1 MNADARSNLSIGM
14 VGGIFGHPQEYQSR
28 VLWTPE
34 TMLLEGLRERGH
46 SVRAIGHAERFD
58 LADFDVV
65 HVHHLSWGAMRAAT
79 SFASTPFV
87 FTLHQSSTGHPGVA
101 RFVMAR
107 ADGIV
112 ALWPQEADTL
122 GRSHRLDGVEIR
134 VIPNG
139 VDPVS
144 FPFRAPEPRRG
155 RPWRL
160 LFVGQLIPAKGVDLL
175 LEALA
180 DLRLRHDAVLDLT
193 YHASDQED
201 LLRARS
207 RQLGLEDVVR
217 FVGSTSQAELSARY
231 LAADIVVLPSR
242 SGEALPSALTEA
254 MLSGRCPVATD
265 VGGVRD
271 QLGEFG
277 IVVDEATPM
286 AIARGVER
294 AMETFEEH
302 RRRAPAMR
310 RYAEERF
317 SPAAMVSAH
326 EALYS
331 SLMDRWRRP
340 RRARGVRR
348 VGTMF
353 ARAPLRLRGRSS
365 RAT

>member
-1 MNADARSNLSIGM
+1 VNADARSKLNIGM
-14 VGGIFGHPQEYQSR
+14 VGGIFGHPPEYQSE

-46 SVRAIGHAERFD
+46 NVRAMGHSERFD
-58 LADFDVV
+58 VTDFDVV

-79 SFASTPFV
+79 SSGSTPFV
-87 FTLHQSSTGHPGVA
+87 FTLHQSSTSHPRVA

-112 ALWPQEADTL
+112 ALWPQEADAL
-122 GRSHRLDGVEIR
+122 GRIHRLDGVGIR

-139 VDPVS
+139 VDPTA
-144 FPFRAPEPRRG
+144 FPFRAPAQPRD

-160 LFVGQLIPAKGVDLL
+160 LFVGQLIRAKGVDLL
-175 LEALA
+175 LEALV
-180 DLRLRHDAVLDLT
+180 DVRRRHDLVLDLT
-193 YHASDQED
+193 YHAANEED

-207 RQLGLEDVVR
+207 SQLGLEDVVR
-217 FVGSTSQAELSARY
+217 FVGSIPQAELSARY
-231 LAADIVVLPSR
+231 LAADIAVLPSR
-242 SGEALPSALTEA
+242 RGEALPSALTEA

-277 IVVDEATPM
+277 VVVDEATPE
-286 AIARGVER
+286 AIADGIER
-294 AMETFEEH
+294 AIETFEQH
-302 RRRAPAMR
+302 RRRAVEMR

-326 EALYS
+326 EALYT
-331 SLMDRWRRP
+331 SLVDLGKRP
-340 RRARGVRR
+340 RRARGARR
-348 VGTMF
+348 VGTVL
-353 ARAPLRLRGRSS
+353 ARAPLRLSGHS
-365 RAT
+365 